1 MWGLWHR
8 DTWDRVTRCR
18 TLVRSEQ
25 NKCEAGQGQAEQTRS
40 LMPSSLGRNGHQT
53 WTLWHDTAWA
63 INTYS
68 RRHAPQPSRCSGHS
82 IDHPAFYNIHNF
94 AEMTIL
100 FGVNCENISMALHRT
115 NLGDLTQTAK
125 VVSGRK
131 FITNYGEEFFIRVLT
146 DEQGAIQVKPA
157 LTLVWSAQSHILG
170 LQSNW
175 NEVKVQY
182 HFQWSCFIKVFLV

>member
-1 MWGLWHR
+1 
-8 DTWDRVTRCR
+8 
-18 TLVRSEQ
+18 
-25 NKCEAGQGQAEQTRS
+25 
-40 LMPSSLGRNGHQT
+40 
-53 WTLWHDTAWA
+53 
-63 INTYS
+63 
-68 RRHAPQPSRCSGHS
+68 
-82 IDHPAFYNIHNF
+82 
-94 AEMTIL
+94 MTIL

-170 LQSNW
+170 LQSN
-175 NEVKVQY
+175 
-182 HFQWSCFIKVFLV
+182 